1 MKCLSAVINKINP
14 ERKRCNDFSYEDEFF
29 QGRGLYFLEM
39 QEEDRQRISMELHD
53 STVQTLTGMLHRIE
67 LCSRLIDMDKVRA
80 KLELSTMSSTLREV
94 IDEMRDIVFDLRP
107 LPHEDISFLAAV
119 ERLVSQLNDSS
130 TVNIFINSR
139 GKEPDNILNV
149 IKITLYR
156 VIEEAFTN
164 AIRHSQ
170 ANEININ
177 LSFSHE
183 KIYIEIIDN
192 GIGFDIAS
200 KQESSFSRN
209 SGFGLSIMKKRICL
223 LSGKFK
229 LQSHVNE
236 GTKISISVPI
246 GKNKG
251 DG

>member
-1 MKCLSAVINKINP
+1 M
-14 ERKRCNDFSYEDEFF
+14 
-29 QGRGLYFLEM
+29 
-39 QEEDRQRISMELHD
+39 
-53 STVQTLTGMLHRIE
+53 
-67 LCSRLIDMDKVRA
+67 
-80 KLELSTMSSTLREV
+80 
-94 IDEMRDIVFDLRP
+94 
-107 LPHEDISFLAAV
+107 
-119 ERLVSQLNDSS
+119 VSQLNDSS